1 VPEIRRTVSSGFF
14 VLNANLKGENK
25 MGNLIQ
31 YIAQEDPEKENL
43 EFRRKTFF
51 QSASSRSKNIL
62 MHNDFEKANGN
73 IPRYWET
80 ADDGKKVYDYVV
92 KKEGKVK
99 PKDQNILDYI
109 VSATKGSLNLG
120 KNFFPMRK
128 INFTDKYKHAF
139 MNCNAA
145 QYGKGGADIAKL
157 ASDLREWNDVR
168 TGSNTLD
175 SSKGDNYANK
185 VGRLLG
191 SKYPK
196 GDCNALI
203 EKYIKKNW

>member
-1 VPEIRRTVSSGFF
+1 
-14 VLNANLKGENK
+14 

-31 YIAQEDPEKENL
+31 YIIQEDPEKENF
-43 EFRRKTFF
+43 EFRRKNFF
-51 QSASSRSKNIL
+51 RSASSHSKNILEQNL
-62 MHNDFEKANGN
+62 MHNDFEKVNSN

-128 INFTDKYKHAF
+128 INFTDKYKHAL

>member
-1 VPEIRRTVSSGFF
+1 MRRQMADDDEIIRLRGNIRRAAEAKVQNGTMTV
-14 VLNANLKGENK
+14 
-25 MGNLIQ
+25 
-31 YIAQEDPEKENL
+31 
-43 EFRRKTFF
+43 T
-51 QSASSRSKNIL
+51 
-62 MHNDFEKANGN
+62 
-73 IPRYWET
+73 YWET

>member
-1 VPEIRRTVSSGFF
+1 
-14 VLNANLKGENK
+14 
-25 MGNLIQ
+25 
-31 YIAQEDPEKENL
+31 
-43 EFRRKTFF
+43 
-51 QSASSRSKNIL
+51 
-62 MHNDFEKANGN
+62 
-73 IPRYWET
+73 
-80 ADDGKKVYDYVV
+80 
-92 KKEGKVK
+92 
-99 PKDQNILDYI
+99 
-109 VSATKGSLNLG
+109 
-120 KNFFPMRK
+120 MRK

-185 VGRLLG
+185 VGGLLG

-196 GDCNALI
+196 VCSLVIIGIVSGISFYLCADYSYRKQAQQQ
-203 EKYIKKNW
+203 IKECIDSGFSEETCKNRIF

>member
-1 VPEIRRTVSSGFF
+1 
-14 VLNANLKGENK
+14 
-25 MGNLIQ
+25 
-31 YIAQEDPEKENL
+31 
-43 EFRRKTFF
+43 
-51 QSASSRSKNIL
+51 
-62 MHNDFEKANGN
+62 
-73 IPRYWET
+73 
-80 ADDGKKVYDYVV
+80 
-92 KKEGKVK
+92 
-99 PKDQNILDYI
+99 
-109 VSATKGSLNLG
+109 
-120 KNFFPMRK
+120 MRK

-139 MNCNAA
+139 RNCNAA

-185 VGRLLG
+185 IGRLLG

-196 GDCNALI
+196 GDCDALI

>member
-1 VPEIRRTVSSGFF
+1 
-14 VLNANLKGENK
+14 

-31 YIAQEDPEKENL
+31 YIIQEDPEKEDL

-51 QSASSRSKNIL
+51 RTASSHSKNILEQNL
-62 MHNDFEKANGN
+62 MHNDFEKVNSN

-80 ADDGKKVYDYVV
+80 ADNGKKVYDYVV

-99 PKDQNILDYI
+99 PEDQNILDYI

-185 VGRLLG
+185 IGRGLG
-191 SKYPK
+191 SKYPDE
-196 GDCNALI
+196 DCDDLVRRYI
-203 EKYIKKNW
+203 RKYWK